1 MNNFA
6 RDFTPVEIQV
16 KSIKGEMGGGIG
28 AASDS
33 IQNRSACVS
42 TTCGSSRLLR
52 PRREWP
58 RDRSVEESDNL
69 TSTSI
74 AVMKSLGFA
83 SIHIARGPECSF
95 GTSRAERVVPE
106 PSTFMGLARLPH
118 HDANSREVKQ
128 AVEHFCALVF
138 RGVAVLLAHCR
149 RAPSITLAAEI
160 DATI

>member
-1 MNNFA
+1 MDQYQHADQVDCLMQPLPVFTSKSAHHAVGRSCCKSRQTEQRHKTKCQAVSVNNFA

-58 RDRSVEESDNL
+58 RDR
-69 TSTSI
+69 
-74 AVMKSLGFA
+74 
-83 SIHIARGPECSF
+83 
-95 GTSRAERVVPE
+95 
-106 PSTFMGLARLPH
+106 
-118 HDANSREVKQ
+118 
-128 AVEHFCALVF
+128 
-138 RGVAVLLAHCR
+138 
-149 RAPSITLAAEI
+149 
-160 DATI
+160 